1 MTDAP
6 THVPPALTQPK
17 PRSTQLPALRFQ
29 IFFFFFSSLTLAIS
43 EQSGHFFKIEK

>member
-1 MTDAP
+1 MMDAP

-29 IFFFFFSSLTLAIS
+29 IFFFFSSLTLAIS